1 MNKVNGLKVFLG
13 FKSIIK
19 LIMNFNQ
26 VNGIFIKKIIFKK
39 FYGKIK
45 LILKFW
51 IMKKY
56 GKKMSKILILIS
68 NNFLYK
74 KNKIVIFY

>member
-26 VNGIFIKKIIFKK
+26 VNGIFFKKMNFKK

-68 NNFLYK
+68 NNFLCK